1 MLFNRDGNG
10 ASEIVTAVGLIASG
24 VDFSKWEPIL
34 PLGVREVSAII
45 GPGPV
50 RELSGFYLDG
60 PDDDAD
66 DDAPDPEKMALALA
80 YLQQAVA
87 LFTWLKIIPTLDAQH
102 DEGGRSRRL
111 GENEKGLTALQEY
124 KDEANILRMAYEA
137 VDALIDTMT
146 EGAFPFWLLS
156 DKYRRREG
164 LLLRSREQF
173 DEFYHIGSSR
183 LFVTLLPIIR
193 EVQGD
198 EVEPIIGRAR
208 LSELLEVPTPRPE
221 MREAAARAVALLT
234 MKKAVERLPVQVI
247 PEGVVQVQQ
256 SQPVN
261 SKLRAEQN
269 ARQAVAAA
277 LGNDAARLLSRLQM
291 MVAAEEE
298 VPQADSSSYAPGPI
312 VHSKGM
318 TF

>member
-1 MLFNRDGNG
+1 MQLFNRDGNG
-10 ASEIVTAVGLIASG
+10 AAEIVRAIGLIANG
-24 VDFSKWEPIL
+24 IDFSKWEPIL
-34 PLGVREVSAII
+34 PLGVRDVVAII
-45 GPGPV
+45 GPTPV
-50 RELSGFYLDG
+50 LKLSQYYIDG
-60 PDDDAD
+60 PELESDESPDDMDA
-66 DDAPDPEKMALALA
+66 ALA

-87 LFTWLKIIPTLDAQH
+87 LFTWLRVIPTLDAQH

-146 EGAFPFWLLS
+146 AGELPFWLLS
-156 DKYRRREG
+156 AKYAQREN

-173 DEFYHIGSSR
+173 DEFYFIGSSR
-183 LFVTLLPIIR
+183 LYVTLLPLIR
-193 EVQGD
+193 EVQEC
-198 EVEPIIGRAR
+198 EVEPIIGRKR
-208 LSELLEVPTPRPE
+208 MVECLNYPTPRPA
-221 MREAAARAVALLT
+221 MRETAARAVALLT

-261 SKLRAEQN
+261 SKLRAEQS
-269 ARQAVAAA
+269 ARQSVAAS

-291 MVAAEEE
+291 MVAAEDETPE
-298 VPQADSSSYAPGPI
+298 ASGSYTPGPI
-312 VHSKGM
+312 AHSKGM